1 MHTQLISFMTDKPYK
16 LIRISPENWEILNS
30 HGKINDTFNTVLTR
44 IFEENGLLGIV
55 GTVEG
60 EKAEQ

>member
-1 MHTQLISFMTDKPYK
+1 MQFILYMTEKPFK

-30 HGKINDTFNTVLTR
+30 RGKMNETFNTVLTR

-55 GTVEG
+55 STNEG
-60 EKAEQ
+60 KRANE

>member
-1 MHTQLISFMTDKPYK
+1 MAEKPYK

-30 HGKINDTFNTVLTR
+30 RGKLNDTFNTVLTR
-44 IFEENGLLGIV
+44 IFEENGLLGIATT
-55 GTVEG
+55 GEG

>member
-1 MHTQLISFMTDKPYK
+1 MTEKPYK
-16 LIRISPENWEILNS
+16 LIRISAENWEILNS
-30 HGKINDTFNTVLTR
+30 YGKINDTFNTVLTR